1 MRPLITV
8 SAVVIL
14 HLCVL
19 AVLVVVNGCRST
31 SGHEVESPA
40 DLAAFSGGL
49 RRAPLP
55 TKPGSAPAASAV
67 VVPPAPAPAVPNLPT
82 PPPAPVVSDVK
93 VAPGETIT
101 VLKGEGMFAVARRQG
116 IPVQELAAANGL
128 PINAQLREGQ
138 RIKIPSGV
146 KPASAPAPKSA
157 PKSAPKA
164 APKAAPAAPTPQF
177 EPLQLRPLGAPAAA
191 KPAPAAEP
199 APAPAPAPKAAN

>member
-1 MRPLITV
+1 
-8 SAVVIL
+8 
-14 HLCVL
+14 
-19 AVLVVVNGCRST
+19 
-31 SGHEVESPA
+31 
-40 DLAAFSGGL
+40 
-49 RRAPLP
+49 
-55 TKPGSAPAASAV
+55 
-67 VVPPAPAPAVPNLPT
+67 
-82 PPPAPVVSDVK
+82 
-93 VAPGETIT
+93 
-101 VLKGEGMFAVARRQG
+101 MFAVARRQG